1 MSCWCSRS
9 CSGIPERRPRI
20 SCCRST
26 TTVRRSSRTGHATSA
41 KRTSRDCTLTVSG
54 RRCRRIDDVART
66 RVVRR
71 GEGPTLVITLHEP
84 EVTLLRELARDV
96 REVVVAPADSGP
108 VSKRLFPSAY
118 LDPTEETAEAAWQ
131 DHSHGELVSSRLAAL
146 DALTATLD
154 VVQRMKRD
162 LFELTL
168 DADGQAQWL
177 GVLNDARLI
186 IGTAAGIS
194 EDDDH

>member
-1 MSCWCSRS
+1 M
-9 CSGIPERRPRI
+9 
-20 SCCRST
+20 
-26 TTVRRSSRTGHATSA
+26 
-41 KRTSRDCTLTVSG
+41 
-54 RRCRRIDDVART
+54 ART

-154 VVQRMKRD
+154 AAQRKKRD

-194 EDDDH
+194 EDDDHTNRAFDPRDERSRQFVMYAWLTELQADLVDVLLGGLPD